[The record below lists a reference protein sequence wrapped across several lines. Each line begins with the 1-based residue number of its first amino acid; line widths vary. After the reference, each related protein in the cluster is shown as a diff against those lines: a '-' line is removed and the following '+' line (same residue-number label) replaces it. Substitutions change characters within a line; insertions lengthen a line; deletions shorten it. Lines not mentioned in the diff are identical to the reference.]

1 MSLRVHQWNW
11 TLVERAESIFSWL
24 EWTFKLPGGLR
35 GDRHRDE
42 EGGAWKRFMGFL
54 IWEMWEVGLAG
65 LSSAVLWIRQVFI
78 CMFLKRFVRTEES
91 NRQERKDSMGRAS
104 I

>member
-1 MSLRVHQWNW
+1 MDFQASWW
-11 TLVERAESIFSWL
+11 TQRRQTQRGRRRGL
-24 EWTFKLPGGLR
+24 EKIHGLFDL
-35 GDRHRDE
+35 GNV
-42 EGGAWKRFMGFL
+42 GS
-54 IWEMWEVGLAG
+54 GLAG
-65 LSSAVLWIRQVFI
+65 LSSAVLCIRQVFI